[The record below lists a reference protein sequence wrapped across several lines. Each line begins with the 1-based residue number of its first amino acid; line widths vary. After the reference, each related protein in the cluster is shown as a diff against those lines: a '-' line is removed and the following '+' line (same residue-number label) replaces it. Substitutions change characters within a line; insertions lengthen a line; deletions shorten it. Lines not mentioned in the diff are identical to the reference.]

1 MKVFLLLVV
10 IAAVLYCTTAAEGN
24 ETPII
29 YFSNLIGSYSESNQI
44 NLYYDNFS
52 VFNNDHFT
60 IQII

>member
-29 YFSNLIGSYSESNQI
+29 YFSNLIGSYSESIKGNVHVI
-44 NLYYDNFS
+44 Y
-52 VFNNDHFT
+52 
-60 IQII
+60 I